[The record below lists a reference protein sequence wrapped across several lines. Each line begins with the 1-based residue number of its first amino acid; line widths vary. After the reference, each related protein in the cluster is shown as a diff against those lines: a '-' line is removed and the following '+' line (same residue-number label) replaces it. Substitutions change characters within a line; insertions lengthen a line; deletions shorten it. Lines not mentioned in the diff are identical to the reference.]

1 MNDDLSRDLR
11 RKLRRRKGDTA
22 KLAAQLAPL
31 EEQTKRAKRSNG
43 DGNNLGHPIAHQ
55 EVGAI
60 VIEGPSG
67 GLSKELAEVQ
77 ESNHKRGFEP
87 VVLVI
92 LLFALG
98 FIVFIAWEVS
108 KMPAPPTP

>member
-1 MNDDLSRDLR
+1 MNNRLSRDLR
-11 RKLRRRKGDTA
+11 RKLRRRKSDTA

-31 EEQTKRAKRSNG
+31 EEQTNRAKRSNG
-43 DGNNLGHPIAHQ
+43 DGNNLGHAIAHQ

-60 VIEGPSG
+60 VIEGPTG
-67 GLSKELAEVQ
+67 GLAKELGEVQ
-77 ESNHKRGFEP
+77 EGDHKGGLEP

-92 LLFALG
+92 LLLALG
-98 FIVFIAWEVS
+98 FIVFIAWQVS

>member
-1 MNDDLSRDLR
+1 MNDRLSRELR
-11 RKLRRRKGDTA
+11 RKLRRRKSDTA

-43 DGNNLGHPIAHQ
+43 DGNNLGRPIAHQ

-67 GLSKELAEVQ
+67 GLAKELAEVQ
-77 ESNHKRGFEP
+77 ETEHKRGLEP

-92 LLFALG
+92 LILALC
-98 FIVFIAWEVS
+98 FIVFIAWQVS
-108 KMPAPPTP
+108 KMPAAPTP

>member
-11 RKLRRRKGDTA
+11 RKLRHRKGHTS

-43 DGNNLGHPIAHQ
+43 DGNNLDHPIAHQ

-67 GLSKELAEVQ
+67 GHVKEIAEVQ
-77 ESNHKRGFEP
+77 ESDHKGGLEP

-92 LLFALG
+92 VLLALG
-98 FIVFIAWEVS
+98 FIAFIAWEVS
-108 KMPAPPTP
+108 KMPAPPQ

>member
-22 KLAAQLAPL
+22 RLAAQLAPL

-43 DGNNLGHPIAHQ
+43 DGNNLGAIAHQ

-60 VIEGPSG
+60 VIEGPTG

-77 ESNHKRGFEP
+77 ESDHKPGFEP

-92 LLFALG
+92 LLLALG

>member
-1 MNDDLSRDLR
+1 MNDRFSRQLR

-31 EEQTKRAKRSNG
+31 EEQTKRARKSDR
-43 DGNNLGHPIAHQ
+43 DGNNHSHAIAHQ

-60 VIEGPSG
+60 VVEGHAAN
-67 GLSKELAEVQ
+67 LAKELAEVH
-77 ESNHKRGFEP
+77 EKEHRRGLEP

-92 LLFALG
+92 LILALG
-98 FIVFIAWEVS
+98 FIAYIAWEVS
-108 KMPAPPTP
+108 KLPAQ

>member
-1 MNDDLSRDLR
+1 MNNHLSRNLR
-11 RKLRRRKGDTA
+11 RKLRRSKGDTA

-67 GLSKELAEVQ
+67 GLAKELAEVQ
-77 ESNHKRGFEP
+77 ESDHKGGLEP

-92 LLFALG
+92 VLLALG

-108 KMPAPPTP
+108 KMPAPPQ

>member
-1 MNDDLSRDLR
+1 MNNNLSRELR
-11 RKLRRRKGDTA
+11 RKLRRGKGDTA

-31 EEQTKRAKRSNG
+31 EEQTKRAKRSND

-60 VIEGPSG
+60 VVEGPSG
-67 GLSKELAEVQ
+67 GLGKELAEVQ
-77 ESNHKRGFEP
+77 EGDHKSGLEP

-92 LLFALG
+92 LLLALG
-98 FIVFIAWEVS
+98 FIAFIAWEVS
-108 KMPAPPTP
+108 KMPAAPPQ